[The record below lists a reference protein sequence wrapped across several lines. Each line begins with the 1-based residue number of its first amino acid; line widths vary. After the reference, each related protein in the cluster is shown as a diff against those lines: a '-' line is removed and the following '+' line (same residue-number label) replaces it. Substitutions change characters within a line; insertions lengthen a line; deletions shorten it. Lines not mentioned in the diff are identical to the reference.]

1 MSAIVNATYPT
12 LNRNAGH
19 RAMGVARMQLINKWT
34 FLGIPAVIIAGA
46 FLFSAVIW
54 ALIPDSV
61 EVKYS
66 GAGQAVMWY
75 FFGLGIQS
83 LTLSFPFSQGLS
95 VSRRNFFLGTVG
107 LFTVLAAAVSALYVV
122 LGIIEKATNGWG
134 LQGQMFAIEWVA
146 EKSWFIQWFFYFV
159 LMMFLFL
166 LGFWAATVYKRW
178 QTTGVL
184 VMTLSAAVLLV
195 GAIALITLQ
204 DWWPAV
210 GTWIVALTPLTL
222 GALAFVL
229 VLVLGVAAYLTLR
242 RATP

>member
-1 MSAIVNATYPT
+1 MSTAMEATNRP
-12 LNRNAGH
+12 LNRSVGH
-19 RAMGVARMQLINKWT
+19 RALGVARMQLINRWT
-34 FLGIPAVIIAGA
+34 FLGIPAVIIAGS
-46 FLFSAVIW
+46 FLFSVVIW
-54 ALIPDSV
+54 ALIPDTV

-107 LFTVLAAAVSALYVV
+107 LFTVLAAAIAAFYVV

-134 LQGQMFAIEWVA
+134 LQGQMFAIDWVA

-178 QTTGVL
+178 QATGVL
-184 VMTLSAAVLLV
+184 VMTLSTSVLLV
-195 GAIALITLQ
+195 GTAALITLQ
-204 DWWPAV
+204 EWWPAV
-210 GTWIVALTPLTL
+210 GAWLTALTPLSL
-222 GALAFVL
+222 GAIAMVL
-229 VLVLGVAAYLTLR
+229 VLALGCAAYLTLR

>member
-1 MSAIVNATYPT
+1 MSATMSTANAAVD
-12 LNRNAGH
+12 RSAGH
-19 RAMGVARMQLINKWT
+19 RALGVVRMQLINKWT
-34 FLGIPAVIIAGA
+34 FLGIPAVIIAGS

-61 EVKYS
+61 GVKYS

-107 LFTVLAAAVSALYVV
+107 LFTLLAAAIAALYVV

-134 LQGQMFAIEWVA
+134 LQGQMFALEWVA

-178 QTTGVL
+178 QATGVL

-195 GAIALITLQ
+195 GAAALITLQ
-204 DWWPAV
+204 GWWPAV
-210 GTWIVALTPLTL
+210 GAWIIALTPLTL
-222 GALAFVL
+222 GVVAFVL
-229 VLVLGVAAYLTLR
+229 VLVLGAAAYLTLR